1 MTTTSVSLARRSLTA
16 LLALIAGLALV
27 AVSAAGP
34 ARAADTDDILSGL
47 NSARGTAG
55 LAPVVRDSRLDT
67 VALDWAKRMAAAG
80 TLSHNPD
87 VGTQIPSGWNGY
99 GENVAHG
106 FATGDDV
113 TAGWTASPDHYAN
126 MVGAYTS
133 VGIAFLP
140 ADGSTWAVEVF
151 ADYAGT
157 AAVAT
162 VETAPTG
169 DAAAEVA
176 PTQTS
181 AATPAPGEIV
191 VTATAEPASSVSP
204 VVYLAAAAVLLV
216 LLVIGATTLNRR
228 RGRRGRA

>member
-1 MTTTSVSLARRSLTA
+1 MTTISVSLSRRVLTA
-16 LLALIAGLALV
+16 VLALVAGLALV
-27 AVSAAGP
+27 VAAAGP

-47 NSARGTAG
+47 NSARATAG

-67 VALDWAKRMAAAG
+67 VAAGWADRMAAAG

-87 VGTQIPSGWNGY
+87 VGTQIPAGWSGY

-106 FATGDDV
+106 YATGDDV

-133 VGIAFLP
+133 VGIAFLS
-140 ADGSTWAVEVF
+140 AGGSTWAVEVF
-151 ADYAGT
+151 ADYPGA

-162 VETAPTG
+162 VDTTPTA
-169 DAAAEVA
+169 DA
-176 PTQTS
+176 PTQTP

-228 RGRRGRA
+228 RARRGSE